1 MKSIDCQSTFLLFI
15 FLEDDDDFSTNTR
28 HTITGK
34 KPVWCFQKQRALSSV
49 ELTIHEKF
57 AWRLQTTR

>member
-1 MKSIDCQSTFLLFI
+1 MKSIVSQLSLLFSS

-49 ELTIHEKF
+49 ELDYT
-57 AWRLQTTR
+57 